1 FGICFWG
8 LSLAALDGDLAR
20 PGRLVL
26 RQRDVQHA
34 VVEAGLDLVGVHRE
48 RQGQHAGEAAERPL
62 LAVADALLR
71 DHRLALALEGQ
82 LVAAR
87 DEDLQVIQVQ
97 SGKLGLDV
105 DGLGLLPDVDRRAPR
120 GQAQEAPAVPAPA
133 VEQTVHLTLQLLEL
147 VPDGAAKLLPT
158 RRPHVS
164 TSFDGYGS
172 TEIAPIGSIG
182 WAKGRSGSSC

>member
-1 FGICFWG
+1 MSTRGVKKTPPRVDSGAADASRAREEAVRSAMLLSPFGICFWG

-71 DHRLALALEGQ
+71 HHRLALALEGQ

-105 DGLGLLPDVDRRAPR
+105 DGL
-120 GQAQEAPAVPAPA
+120 
-133 VEQTVHLTLQLLEL
+133 
-147 VPDGAAKLLPT
+147 
-158 RRPHVS
+158 
-164 TSFDGYGS
+164 
-172 TEIAPIGSIG
+172 
-182 WAKGRSGSSC
+182 